1 MQQLNISLTFDLIHI
16 YWPYWT
22 NTFDL
27 LIEPRRIRMMI
38 VLVRQYSSASA
49 KDAHCYASDHPSSTI
64 YLWDRNKLWLAQL
77 LIDFPPPLCSMCVL
91 LLQVKI
97 LLIWFICKTI
107 RSHPTPSNIPTQV
120 CCKAPSFSPILFTAH
135 LLFDLCLNL
144 DMQTLSIQV
153 N

>member
-1 MQQLNISLTFDLIHI
+1 MQQLNISLTFDLIYI

-27 LIEPRRIRMMI
+27 PIEPRRMRMMI

-64 YLWDRNKLWLAQL
+64 YLWDRNKLWLAV
-77 LIDFPPPLCSMCVL
+77 INWFPSPLCSMRVL

-107 RSHPTPSNIPTQV
+107 GSHPTPSNIPTQV
-120 CCKAPSFSPILFTAH
+120 CWEVPSFSPVLFTAH